1 MSKEEKIKALESL
14 LKWLE
19 DGGRPLLDKQYFGM
33 CSWVRIYHDDD
44 NMGDGEAESYLI
56 SLGLNPPS
64 NRLTNHW
71 FPAYYP
77 IERIALV
84 KQTIENLKSES

>member
-19 DGGRPLLDKQYFGM
+19 DGGIWMINEPYFGM

-44 NMGDGEAESYLI
+44 DMDDGETETYLI
-56 SLGLNPPS
+56 SLGLTPTQNEYS
-64 NRLTNHW
+64 HW
-71 FPAYYP
+71 FPQNEST
-77 IERIALV
+77 ERISMV
-84 KQTIENLKSES
+84 RQTIDILKSKS